1 MQKKPYSSPWQEV
14 QMKTAEDILKDK
26 NREMVCI
33 SPGRTIREAVHTM
46 TDHKIGAILV
56 KKEGKIL
63 GIWTER
69 DLLYNINLPGFN
81 PDKELV
87 GDHMTTSLHTTR
99 HNAPILK
106 IKEMFLG
113 LFIRHIIVE
122 KDGEYIGLLSIG
134 DVLRASLIDQDY
146 RIKELNAIA
155 SWEYYENW
163 GWDRKK
169 R

>member
-1 MQKKPYSSPWQEV
+1 
-14 QMKTAEDILKDK
+14 MKTAEDIVKEK
-26 NREMVCI
+26 NRQMVCI
-33 SPGRTIREAVHTM
+33 SSDSTVREALHLM
-46 TDHKIGAILV
+46 TDNNIGAILI
-56 KKEGKIL
+56 KKENKIV

-69 DLLYNINLPGFN
+69 DLLHNINLPGFN
-81 PDKELV
+81 PDVDLV
-87 GDHMTTSLHTTR
+87 GDYMTTSLYTTE
-99 HNAPILK
+99 HNTPLIK

-122 KDGEYIGLLSIG
+122 KEGDYIGLLSIG
-134 DVLRASLIDQDY
+134 DVLRASLIEQNNQ
-146 RIKELNAIA
+146 IKELNAIA

>member
-1 MQKKPYSSPWQEV
+1 
-14 QMKTAEDILKDK
+14 MKTAEDIVKEK
-26 NREMVCI
+26 NRQMVCI
-33 SPGRTIREAVHTM
+33 SSDSKVRKALHLM
-46 TDHKIGAILV
+46 TDNNIGAILI
-56 KKEGKIL
+56 KKEDKIV

-69 DLLYNINLPGFN
+69 DLLHNINLPGFN
-81 PDKELV
+81 PDVDLV
-87 GDHMTTSLHTTR
+87 DDYMTTSLYTTE
-99 HNAPILK
+99 HNTPLLK

-122 KDGEYIGLLSIG
+122 KEGDYIGLLSIG
-134 DVLRASLIDQDY
+134 DVLRASLLEQNNQ
-146 RIKELNAIA
+146 IKELNAIA

>member
-1 MQKKPYSSPWQEV
+1 
-14 QMKTAEDILKDK
+14 MKTAEDILKNK

-33 SPGRTIREAVHTM
+33 SPDRTIREAIHTM
-46 TDHKIGAILV
+46 TDNNIGAILV
-56 KKEGKIL
+56 KKERKIL

-69 DLLYNINLPGFN
+69 DLLHNINLPGFN
-81 PDKELV
+81 PDRELV
-87 GDHMTTSLHTTR
+87 GDHMTTHLYTTR
-99 HNAPILK
+99 HNAPLLK

-122 KDGEYIGLLSIG
+122 KNGRYIGLLSIG
-134 DVLRASLIDQDY
+134 DVLRTSLMEQDHQ
-146 RIKELNAIA
+146 IKELNAMA